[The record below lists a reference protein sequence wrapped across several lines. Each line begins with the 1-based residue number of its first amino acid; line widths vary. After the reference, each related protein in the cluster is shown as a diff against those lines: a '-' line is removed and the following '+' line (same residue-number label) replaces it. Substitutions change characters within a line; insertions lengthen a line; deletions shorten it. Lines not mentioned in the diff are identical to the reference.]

1 MSQTRKKVDLDNPE
15 WTRADFATAGRPD
28 AVLPGEVLAAFPRT
42 TRSDPR
48 EMKETIMRPDD
59 ISSHDFEQDPELTLR
74 MANEW
79 PVVITD

>member
-1 MSQTRKKVDLDNPE
+1 MRISK
-15 WTRADFATAGRPD
+15 RPR
-28 AVLPGEVLAAFPRT
+28 G
-42 TRSDPR
+42 SDPR